1 MISQAEVIKVARAML
16 DEPSIGS
23 QLRRKTKT
31 EYQAVSL
38 ARMIVYYILKNERA
52 GGGAE
57 TRAEPSSDL
66 GGGGGHMGKV
76 ELFRHSDSPNVK

>member
-23 QLRRKTKT
+23 QLRRKTEN

-66 GGGGGHMGKV
+66 GGGGGHHGQAI
-76 ELFRHSDSPNVK
+76 SS

>member
-23 QLRRKTKT
+23 QLRRKTEN

-38 ARMIVYYILKNERA
+38 ARNIVLYILNNER

-57 TRAEPSSDL
+57 TRAEPASDL
-66 GGGGGHMGKV
+66 GGGGGHHGQSRA
-76 ELFRHSDSPNVK
+76 FRHSDSVFRK

>member
-23 QLRRKTKT
+23 QLRRKT
-31 EYQAVSL
+31 ENEHQAVSL

-52 GGGAE
+52 GRGAE
-57 TRAEPSSDL
+57 TRAEPSSHL
-66 GGGGGHMGKV
+66 GGGGG
-76 ELFRHSDSPNVK
+76 RHGQSRAFSSQ

>member
-23 QLRRKTKT
+23 QLRRKTKN
-31 EYQAVSL
+31 EYQAVIL
-38 ARMIVYYILKNERA
+38 ARIIVRYILKNERA

-66 GGGGGHMGKV
+66 GGGGGHHGQSPA
-76 ELFRHSDSPNVK
+76 FRHSDSVFRK

>member
-23 QLRRKTKT
+23 QLRRKTEN

-38 ARMIVYYILKNERA
+38 ARMIVYYILKNERVGRA
-52 GGGAE
+52 SEA
-57 TRAEPSSDL
+57 RAEPSSDL
-66 GGGGGHMGKV
+66 GGGGGHHGQSRA
-76 ELFRHSDSPNVK
+76 FSSQ